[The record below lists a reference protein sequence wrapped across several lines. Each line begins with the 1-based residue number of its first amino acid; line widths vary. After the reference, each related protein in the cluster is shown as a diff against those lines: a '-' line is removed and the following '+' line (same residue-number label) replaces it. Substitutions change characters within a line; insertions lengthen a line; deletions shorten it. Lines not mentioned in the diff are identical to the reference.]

1 MTKQGRPGRG
11 MAVLLFFFTVFTSLT
26 VLAASARAGAFP
38 DNVLIRYP
46 TIHGRTI
53 VFEAGGNLWSV
64 GLEGGTARRL
74 TADTGYDSNPRF
86 SPNGRWIAFTGW
98 YAGNSDVYVMPS
110 DGGYARRLTYR
121 SYNIGP
127 HHGARD
133 NIVVGWTPNGRDV
146 IFLSRRD
153 SFSPEFWRAFEVPL
167 KGGPARALPLPW
179 TGLLSLSPH
188 GRRVAY
194 NKLLRTQS
202 FHRKDY
208 WGGWAQK
215 IWIYDFRTHRIR
227 RVTTWKG
234 TSTFP
239 MWAGQHIYFASDD
252 DLGGILNLWSY
263 NLRTHA
269 FRQLTRFRTY
279 DVDWPSYGSGRIV
292 FQDGGILYAY
302 NTRTHHLRVVPVRV
316 PLDGTLTRSYYY
328 HAKHLVSSVGL
339 SPNGQVALFSARG
352 NVFTVPVVH
361 GSPRNLT
368 PTSRASYTDATW
380 SPNGRWIAFITDR
393 TGHSE
398 LAIQNVATRKIT
410 VLTHLREEHLYGP
423 KWSPN
428 GRFIAFASSDRS
440 LWVYDRRTRRLVRVA
455 QDHYNWMHGYSFAPD
470 SHWLAYSRTGNNQIM
485 ALWLYNLQNHR
496 RTRVSRGIYNDTLP
510 TFDPRGRYLYFVSA
524 RHPNPVLSA
533 TGDNF
538 AQVNPDGI
546 YAATLRA
553 DEPSPLAPRWSRPV
567 APPPPHPVKKA
578 APKKHPHPLAI
589 DLTGLTSR
597 AVALP
602 ILPATIT
609 ELAARGGALY
619 YETAPI
625 PDVSGALP
633 GTGPAIWRYS
643 LAHRKAVPWLV
654 GAQGF
659 TLSANRQ
666 VLLYVANNH
675 YFTVGALPRP
685 LKPHRIVL
693 SHMIMHVDPR
703 AEWRTIFWSAW
714 RHVHDYFVNPTFN
727 GRNWKAIG
735 ERYARLLPLVASR
748 EDLNY
753 LIGNMIGSLDES
765 HMYVYGGDMGY
776 HTPFVA
782 TGLLGAKLRPEH
794 GRYRIARI
802 YHGNNTMRR
811 YYAPLAQPGLRVRDG
826 DYIIAVNHHPL
837 TTRTSPYVDL
847 EDTLGTTVT
856 LTLATNPEGRGAWN
870 IRVRPIANDRRLLL
884 LHWIRHNR
892 RLVARLSHG
901 EIGYVYLGN
910 MEALGLDEFIRQF
923 YSQLRK
929 PALII
934 DERWN
939 TGGFIDDMLFERLT
953 QKLIGMFVDRQRGV
967 STVPGD
973 VYPGY
978 LAAIVNHGSASDG
991 DIFAYEFKHYHLGP
1005 VIGSRTWGGVRGYFA
1020 PFTLRDGGG
1029 LVVSEI
1035 ALYNTHS
1042 HWTVENYGVVPTIP
1056 VHDEPGPMEEG
1067 RDQQLLTA
1075 VHVLMHELKVHPRP
1089 LPPPPPW
1096 EPAYPPEGR
1105 FHAPI
1110 GKP

>member
-1 MTKQGRPGRG
+1 MTKHRPLER
-11 MAVLLFFFTVFTSLT
+11 ALVLCALIL
-26 VLAASARAGAFP
+26 LAAPVSAKGFP

-46 TIHGRTI
+46 TVHGRTI

-64 GLEGGTARRL
+64 GLQGGTARRL
-74 TADTGYDSNPRF
+74 TADPGYDSNPRF

-98 YAGNSDVYVMPS
+98 YAGNSDVYVMPAQ
-110 DGGYARRLTYR
+110 GGYARRLTDR
-121 SYNIGP
+121 SYNLGP
-127 HHGARD
+127 HAAARD
-133 NIVVGWTPNGRDV
+133 NIVVGWTPNGRNV
-146 IFLSRRD
+146 IFLSRRG
-153 SFSPEFWRAFEVPL
+153 SFSPEFWRAYEVPL
-167 KGGPARALPLPW
+167 HGGPARALPLPW

-188 GRRVAY
+188 GQRVAY

-215 IWIYDFRTHRIR
+215 IWIYNFRTRRIR
-227 RVTTWKG
+227 TVTTWKG

-239 MWAGQHIYFASDD
+239 MWAGGRIFFASDD
-252 DLGGILNLWSY
+252 DAGGILNLWSY
-263 NLRTHA
+263 NLRTNA
-269 FRQLTRFRTY
+269 FHQLTHFHTY

-292 FQDGGILYAY
+292 FQDGGVLYAY
-302 NTRTHHLRVVPVRV
+302 NTRTHRLRAVHVRV
-316 PLDGTLTRSYYY
+316 PLDGTLTRSYEFA
-328 HAKHLVSSVGL
+328 AKKLVTSVGL

-352 NVFTVPVVH
+352 NVFTVPVLH

-368 PTSRASYTDATW
+368 PTSRASDTDATW
-380 SPNGRWIAFITDR
+380 SPNGHRIAFITDR

-398 LAIQNVATRKIT
+398 LAVQNVTTRKIT
-410 VLTHLREEHLYGP
+410 VLTHLREEHLTDP

-428 GRFIAFASSDRS
+428 GRLIAFASSDRS
-440 LWVYDRRTRRLVRVA
+440 LWVYDLRSHRLERVA

-470 SHWLAYSRTGNNQIM
+470 SHWLAYSRTGRNQIM
-485 ALWLYNLQNHR
+485 ALWLYNLETHR
-496 RTRVSRGIYNDTLP
+496 RVRISRGLYNDTLP
-510 TFDPRGRYLYFVSA
+510 TFDPAGRYLYFVSS

-546 YAATLRA
+546 YVTTLRA
-553 DEPSPLAPRWSRPV
+553 DEPSPLAPRWSRPTN
-567 APPPPHPVKKA
+567 PTPKPSTKKPHPKKPA
-578 APKKHPHPLAI
+578 HPLDIQVRGMIA
-589 DLTGLTSR
+589 R

-602 ILPATIT
+602 ILPANIV
-609 ELAARGGALY
+609 ELAARAGALY
-619 YETAPI
+619 YETTPI
-625 PDVSGALP
+625 PTVGGPLP
-633 GTGPAIWRYS
+633 GTAPMIWRYS
-643 LAHRKAVPWLV
+643 LAHRKATPWLV
-654 GAQGF
+654 GATAF

-666 VLLYVANNH
+666 VLLYMERGH

-685 LKPHRIVL
+685 QKPHRIVL
-693 SHMIMHVDPR
+693 AHMIMHVNPR

-735 ERYARLLPLVASR
+735 ARYARLLPLVASR
-748 EDLNY
+748 EDLND

-765 HMYVYGGDMGY
+765 HMYVFGGDMGY

-794 GRYRIARI
+794 GRYRIVRI
-802 YHGNNTMRR
+802 YRGNNTMRH
-811 YYAPLAQPGLRVRDG
+811 YDAPLAQPGLRVQNG
-826 DYIIAVNHHPL
+826 DYLIAVNHHPL
-837 TTRTSPYVDL
+837 TTRTSPYVHL

-856 LTLATNPEGRGAWN
+856 LTLSTHPSGRDSWD

-892 RLVARLSHG
+892 RLVTRLSHG
-901 EIGYVYLGN
+901 KIGYVYLGD
-910 MEALGLDEFIRQF
+910 METLGLDEFIREF

-939 TGGFIDDMLFERLT
+939 TGGFIDDMLFDRLT
-953 QKLIGMFVDRQRGV
+953 QKLIGMFVDRQRGAT
-967 STVPGD
+967 TVPGD

-991 DIFAYEFKHYHLGP
+991 DIFAYEFEKYHLGP

-1020 PFTLRDGGG
+1020 PFRLRDGGG

-1035 ALYNTHS
+1035 ALYNRHS
-1042 HWTVENYGVVPTIP
+1042 HWTVENYGVVPTIR
-1056 VHDEPGPMEEG
+1056 VHDEPGPMSEG
-1067 RDQQLLTA
+1067 HDAQLLTA
-1075 VHVLMHELKVHPRP
+1075 VRVLLHELAAHPRP

-1096 EPAYPPEGR
+1096 EPAYPPVGR